1 VRVAQFKQNGHLYVA
16 SHYVGVF
23 ASLFGFRFKELIP
36 ISHIIEIKSDD
47 DRRKLTVKFRSDKS
61 AKHNQSEEKKTKGPS
76 FQCCVENRTK
86 RMHSTNKT
94 LKFLCLEN

>member
-61 AKHNQSEEKKTKGPS
+61 AKHNQSEEKKLK
-76 FQCCVENRTK
+76 VR
-86 RMHSTNKT
+86 HSNVVLKT
-94 LKFLCLEN
+94 EQNACIQRIKH